1 MCNIRTSSTDVD
13 LSPKRMIAHRF
24 VAKTAEKAKPKME
37 PSRL

>member
-13 LSPKRMIAHRF
+13 LSPKRMIAQCF

-37 PSRL
+37 PNRF